1 MEKEFSFLTDL
12 LPFGEANAVSAKQLA
27 RELNTDVRT
36 VRDAVHRA
44 RIAGILILSGDA
56 GYWRSDD
63 RQELKR
69 FCARMMSMGR
79 EVLTAAE
86 AARCALEE
94 LEGGED

>member
-1 MEKEFSFLTDL
+1 MQEDFSFLTDHI
-12 LPFGEANAVSAKQLA
+12 PFGEECAVSAKQLA
-27 RELNTDVRT
+27 RDLKTDIRT

-44 RIAGILILSGDA
+44 RIAGIPILSGDA

-69 FCARMMSMGR
+69 FCARMLSMGR
-79 EVLTAAE
+79 ETLAAAE
-86 AARCALEE
+86 AVWCALEE

>member
-1 MEKEFSFLTDL
+1 MQEDFSFLTDHI
-12 LPFGEANAVSAKQLA
+12 PFGEECAVSAKQLA

-36 VRDAVHRA
+36 VRDVVHRA

-63 RQELKR
+63 QQELKR
-69 FCARMMSMGR
+69 FCARMFSMGQ
-79 EVLTAAE
+79 EILAAAE

>member
-1 MEKEFSFLTDL
+1 MQEDFSFLTDHI
-12 LPFGEANAVSAKQLA
+12 PFGEECAVSAKQLA
-27 RELNTDVRT
+27 RDLKTDVRT
-36 VRDAVHRA
+36 VREAVHRA

-63 RQELKR
+63 PQELKR
-69 FCARMMSMGR
+69 FCARMLSMGR
-79 EVLTAAE
+79 ETLAAAE